1 MASSSPSA
9 SLCLLFLLFNRSTQ
23 RCSHATPHLG
33 VQQGAQEHHGCAQPV
48 PHRERVLE
56 VEDGDD
62 EAEELSE
69 RDHQRDGERSA
80 LCGENEDAA
89 DANIL
94 CDDVSQHVEPHYRD
108 RNAQHGNVNWSALAE
123 VDAVIVDVCGEEQEA
138 WQRQTV
144 IVEEG
149 LLGVLSIF
157 FIQHFL
163 EYTHSCRHKQ
173 GESQHGDTYKPVH
186 EGIESLLL

>member
-33 VQQGAQEHHGCAQPV
+33 VQQGAQEHHACAQPV
-48 PHRERVLE
+48 PRRERVLE

-80 LCGENEDAA
+80 LGGENEDAA
-89 DANIL
+89 DANISEGTTSKPKQREQ
-94 CDDVSQHVEPHYRD
+94 CGVE
-108 RNAQHGNVNWSALAE
+108 NAFMFFFLSMNPLGMRKVHHL
-123 VDAVIVDVCGEEQEA
+123 
-138 WQRQTV
+138 
-144 IVEEG
+144 G
-149 LLGVLSIF
+149 LVFDPL
-157 FIQHFL
+157 L
-163 EYTHSCRHKQ
+163 E
-173 GESQHGDTYKPVH
+173 
-186 EGIESLLL
+186 ISL